1 MYALYS
7 LMLSGH
13 GIWDLVPSLFL
24 RGTWDIVLGLL
35 IVLMT
40 GTDLL
45 SFHTKYS
52 MPSTTMD
59 LFSPLIKD
67 LFSSLMSTK
76 PAGHPYTLYAQYL
89 SCR

>member
-24 RGTWDIVLGLL
+24 RGTWDIVLGL

-45 SFHTKYS
+45 SFYTRYS

-59 LFSPLIKD
+59 LFSPLFKD
-67 LFSSLMSTK
+67 LFSSLMSAK
-76 PAGHPYTLYAQYL
+76 PAGHPLRLVRAVPIM
-89 SCR
+89 